1 MTEKDDALLKIP
13 SEVPSGKDV
22 PFQDITVMSFS
33 EAKALDD
40 ITLGAHV
47 FALGSEFVKR
57 AGSAIKFVQIHRSA
71 IQELRKR
78 YSKQGRR
85 SPVPGC
91 PSWGEFVTS
100 VFKVSQQYMN
110 SLLVSPYPKQL
121 GAKKPAKKKDAAV
134 STAITEVT
142 MADGVGDT
150 RPEAASLNQ
159 TAAQAVACVAVKL
172 AKLVAGNH
180 GGSKT
185 AKAFAQE
192 IVDVDDTDGMLFL
205 PTEVNITSNLSVIQ
219 RVWTKLFQDGRY
231 TMPPAAKKGVIS
243 RFVNEL
249 NNDDFEL
256 VATAVAVRIG
266 RIGKEKAKET
276 GESAAKVQEATRV
289 EAATERVRESIA
301 VSVAQTDETE
311 KAAASAG

>member
-1 MTEKDDALLKIP
+1 
-13 SEVPSGKDV
+13 
-22 PFQDITVMSFS
+22 
-33 EAKALDD
+33 
-40 ITLGAHV
+40 
-47 FALGSEFVKR
+47 
-57 AGSAIKFVQIHRSA
+57 
-71 IQELRKR
+71 
-78 YSKQGRR
+78 
-85 SPVPGC
+85 
-91 PSWGEFVTS
+91 
-100 VFKVSQQYMN
+100 MN
-110 SLLVSPYPKQL
+110 SILAAAYPKKL
-121 GAKKPAKKKDAAV
+121 AAKKKPAKKDAAV

-142 MADGVGDT
+142 TADGVGDT

-311 KAAASAG
+311 KEKAAAKVKYSNGYICPSGHTHYVNCISKDGLPMELPCGFVDNSLTPCVLVSRRMTAKEKWAEDKALRERLAAIVAEEKETLADIRQQEKAAAV